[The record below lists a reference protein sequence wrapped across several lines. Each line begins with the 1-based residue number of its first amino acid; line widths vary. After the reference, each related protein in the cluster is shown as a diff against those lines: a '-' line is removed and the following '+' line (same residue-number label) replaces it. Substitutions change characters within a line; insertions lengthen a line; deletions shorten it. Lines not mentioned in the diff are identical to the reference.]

1 MAGSWSADPLNVS
14 KLLAPLPRASHTYRL
29 DFSAMLFTGAVLAC
43 INMLDVIGAKAYG
56 AGSFEVALIR
66 SGMGLGMI
74 ASYWVATR
82 IIHSRRVPFVI
93 WPQAVSRILLAS
105 LLLIPWLPGEWVL
118 PFFCFCAVLASAL
131 EHLNLPA
138 RLTLY
143 RHNYPIEVRPLVAS
157 RVRQGQVVMLLLVGA
172 GLGMLLDWNRAEP
185 EGLGRRL
192 ADILPRDLLPPGT
205 LLWCGIPIVALLSF
219 AGVFLFARIKEGARL
234 KNAKGAA
241 GKAAPGLREW
251 AEVMKKNRSF
261 LVFEIAYFLFG
272 FGNLMTMPLLVILIT
287 KKEYGIEASYF
298 EAMLVQVVIWQV
310 GIFVAAPFMARLVGS
325 YNPILLRGLFTLF
338 FAVDLVLVYAGYLH
352 ASLTPLY
359 IGKAIRGISMA
370 GGMLIWELGPM
381 YFARNKEEVP
391 TYVGIHTVLTGVR
404 ALVSPWVGASLAGL
418 FTLGTA
424 VLAGVA
430 LQVFAG
436 FMLIFY
442 FLAAK
447 HEPLLL
453 KDAPK
458 TPSQPP
464 TGPVT

>member
-1 MAGSWSADPLNVS
+1 LNVS

-29 DFSAMLFTGAVLAC
+29 DFGAMLFTGAVLAC

-66 SGMGLGMI
+66 SGMGVGMI

-82 IIHSRRVPFVI
+82 IIHTRRVPFVI
-93 WPQAVSRILLAS
+93 WPQAVSRTLLAS
-105 LLLIPWLPGEWVL
+105 LLLIPWLPGPWVL
-118 PFFCFCAVLASAL
+118 PFFCFCAVTASAL

-172 GLGMLLDWNRAEP
+172 GLGMLLDWNRSEP
-185 EGLGRRL
+185 EGLGRWL
-192 ADILPRDLLPPGT
+192 ASYLPRDLFPPGT
-205 LLWCGIPIVALLSF
+205 LLWCGIPVVAVLSF
-219 AGVFLFARIKEGARL
+219 AGVYLFSRIKEGARV
-234 KNAKGAA
+234 KNAKEA
-241 GKAAPGLREW
+241 GKRAAAPGLKEW
-251 AEVMKKNRSF
+251 ASVLRKNRSF

-287 KKEYGIEASYF
+287 KPEYGIDASYF
-298 EAMLVQVVIWQV
+298 EAMLVQVVIWQA
-310 GIFVAAPFMARLVGS
+310 GIFVAAPFMGRLVGR
-325 YNPILLRGLFTLF
+325 YNPILLRGVFTLF
-338 FAVDLVLVYAGYLH
+338 FAVDLILVFVGYLH

-359 IGKAIRGISMA
+359 LGKAIRGISMA

-418 FTLGTA
+418 FTLGFA
-424 VLAGVA
+424 VLAGAA

-436 FMLIFY
+436 LMLIIY
-442 FLAAK
+442 FFAAK

-464 TGPVT
+464 PGPVT